1 MVETVNTYI
10 CICSLFFYSITV
22 LKNFGT
28 CLYFLEIVERW
39 KQHFEELLNRL
50 EPNEPLAEVE
60 YLTAEEYVPEPSMEE
75 VNQAVKSLKNNKAP
89 GEDGINAELF
99 KYGGEVLKT
108 KLLHLL
114 KLIWKQE
121 KKPQDWGKWSDDTFA

>member
-1 MVETVNTYI
+1 M
-10 CICSLFFYSITV
+10 
-22 LKNFGT
+22 GT
-28 CLYFLEIVERW
+28 IPNEMEVVERW
-39 KQHFEELLNRL
+39 KQYFEELLNRQ
-50 EPNEPLAEVE
+50 EPIEPLAAVD

-75 VNQAVKSLKNNKAP
+75 VNQAIKSLKNNKAP

-99 KYGGEVLKT
+99 NYGGEVLRT

-121 KKPQDWGKWSDDTFA
+121 KKP